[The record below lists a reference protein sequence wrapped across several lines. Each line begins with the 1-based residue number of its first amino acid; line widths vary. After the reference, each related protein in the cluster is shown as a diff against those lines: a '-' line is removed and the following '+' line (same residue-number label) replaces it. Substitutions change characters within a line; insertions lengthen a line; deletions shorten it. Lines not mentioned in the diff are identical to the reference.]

1 MTGEN
6 ENQGPVVKTVAE
18 LELELLASR
27 TQLESERKMHALEV
41 ENLRLKES
49 LARTE
54 SSTPILDKI
63 LAGADRYLDMLT
75 EVEARAAEQEQRERP
90 PQPEPPAPEQ

>member
-18 LELELLASR
+18 LEKELIESR
-27 TQLESERKMHALEV
+27 TQLESERKIHALEV
-41 ENLRLKES
+41 ENLRLRGELARKES
-49 LARTE
+49 A
-54 SSTPILDKI
+54 SPILDRI
-63 LAGADRYLDMLT
+63 LAGADRYLDVLT
-75 EVEARAAEQEQRERP
+75 EVETRAVEQEQRGRP